1 MASFVVGGLQNL
13 ARFEVVV
20 AGMAQAVADL
30 EMRHHAA
37 QEHIALPVAF
47 GLDDGTSARS
57 DSVAGLMFDG
67 GLF

>member
-1 MASFVVGGLQNL
+1 MTKSRPQNL

-37 QEHIALPVAF
+37 QEHIALLDRQRRAAGAVARALLKKF
-47 GLDDGTSARS
+47 QL
-57 DSVAGLMFDG
+57 
-67 GLF
+67 